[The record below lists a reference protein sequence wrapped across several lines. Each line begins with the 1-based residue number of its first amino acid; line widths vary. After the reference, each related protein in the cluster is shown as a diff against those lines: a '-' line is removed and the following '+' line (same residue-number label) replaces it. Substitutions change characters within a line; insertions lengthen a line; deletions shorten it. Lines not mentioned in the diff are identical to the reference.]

1 MSFVISRS
9 SNSSIPSSAS
19 SRDDAPAEASAM
31 GRTCLAAAFLVVIL
45 CMILK
50 TSGAH
55 TPWMGGLLGLSA
67 GLVSAFVFLGWQEF
81 ADDLARHMRK
91 SAARR

>member
-1 MSFVISRS
+1 MSFVVSRS
-9 SNSSIPSSAS
+9 SAGSTASAEG
-19 SRDDAPAEASAM
+19 SRDEQQAEASGL
-31 GRTCLAAAFLVVIL
+31 GRACLAAAFLVVMF
-45 CMILK
+45 CSVLK

-81 ADDLARHMRK
+81 ADDVARLLRRP
-91 SAARR
+91 AARR